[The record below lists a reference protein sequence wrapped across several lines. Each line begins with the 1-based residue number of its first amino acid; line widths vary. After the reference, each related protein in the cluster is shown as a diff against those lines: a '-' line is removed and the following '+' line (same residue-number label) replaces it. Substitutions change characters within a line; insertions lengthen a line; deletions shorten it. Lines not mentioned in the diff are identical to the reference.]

1 MTKKGCPDIQFSI
14 FMLEPPEITSNLR
27 FQRARAC
34 TLDHDKSTSKIQKL
48 RNFNFLLILGSE
60 SKNML
65 YIVGGSILWVFG
77 VLSIKYGPKSF
88 IDCRNLEKWTFEPL
102 CIHVNLK
109 TDFKIQKATFLT
121 KMFFVVFG
129 RCFYCFSKAWEP
141 DVTTCFLFFIRR
153 LDKKSFHFEAMFHY
167 GPVYIL
173 HQSIKYKIE
182 FL

>member
-1 MTKKGCPDIQFSI
+1 MLSKVHLGPKEKVQRIKMTKKGCPDIQFSI

-88 IDCRNLEKWTFEPL
+88 GDCRNILMNHCDL
-102 CIHVNLK
+102 RV
-109 TDFKIQKATFLT
+109 FLHFYHT
-121 KMFFVVFG
+121 GSRARRWFVVWLRRDLPTPAALQDLLNNERQDG
-129 RCFYCFSKAWEP
+129 Q
-141 DVTTCFLFFIRR
+141 RR
-153 LDKKSFHFEAMFHY
+153 L
-167 GPVYIL
+167 P
-173 HQSIKYKIE
+173 
-182 FL
+182 